1 MQEASFKIYN
11 ASAGSGKTYT
21 LAKAY
26 LTIILSSPKSYRQI
40 LAITFTNKAV
50 NEMKHR
56 ILDSLYHFGLKE
68 VPKKSLGMFNE
79 ISLELQID
87 ALTLQ
92 QRSRST
98 LKEILHNY
106 SFFDVSTID
115 KFTHR
120 LIRTFAR
127 DLKLPQNFE
136 VLLDTDLLLAESVA
150 LLIDRAGTDTEL
162 TQVLID
168 FALEKIDDNKSW
180 DVAYDLNKFG
190 KLLFDE
196 NQSPHL
202 KKLQNKPLSDF
213 LELKKVL
220 RKGIV
225 AAEKTIIGDAT
236 EVLRLITENGLVFGD
251 FYKKQLPDF
260 MVLLRD
266 QKPNV
271 NFDAG
276 WKNDFENSPLY
287 VKNCPDDVKS
297 TIDALT
303 PSFIELFDTIRSNH
317 MHWSFLKNA
326 YGNIVPLTVLN
337 AIQQEIRTLLAKRD
351 QLAISDFNT
360 IISNEIK
367 NQPAPFI
374 YERLG
379 EKYRHY
385 FIDEFQDTSVMQWN
399 NLIPLISNALESQD
413 QQGNLGSV
421 FLVGDAKQAI
431 YRWRGGRAE
440 QLLTLVNENDNP
452 FVKTPEIQNLP
463 RNYRSRQEVVNFNN
477 DFFSVTAPFLTN
489 ELYQYLFEQGNQQAH
504 TSEIGGLVQLNFIE
518 KGDGQKLDDLYC
530 AEVQKTIEFALD
542 KKFALND
549 IAVLVRDNKHGI
561 LLANFLTQQGIPVI
575 SPDSLLIKTNRKV
588 KFLIH
593 LLQLSS
599 QPDDQETKYNLLAF
613 LAAEKDNK
621 HAFIQRHLPSLVSYL
636 NSEYGFDLDYLGKV
650 SVYDGLEYAIK
661 QFQLVPDSDAHVLY
675 FMDVVFEVER
685 RFGTGIQ
692 TFLAYWEKKKD
703 RLGIAAPENMEAIQ
717 IMSVHKAKGLEFP
730 VVIFPFANTP
740 LYKEIDPKLWL
751 PVIKEEFHGFEELL
765 ISKKNEVLQYGP
777 VATEIYNEEQHKLEL
792 DAFNVLYVALTR
804 AINAVFI
811 ITEKDLTAKGEPKI
825 DRYSGLFIH
834 YLQEKM
840 LWNGQQLYYSFGNLV
855 EAKRNESSRRHKNI
869 KYPYSFKERASFRI
883 LARSGM
889 LWDTDV
895 QQARNRGKLIHHIMG
910 LIKSEK
916 DIGDALVTLHQNGD
930 LAHDEMNDLEVKIK
944 QIVNHVELKPYFE
957 EGNEVLNERDIITND
972 GFVLRPDRIVLKNK
986 LVTLIDYK
994 TGKENEAYR
1003 DQLKNYTETLES
1015 MGYEVENK
1023 IIVYINES
1031 IQPQFI

>member
-1 MQEASFKIYN
+1 VQEASFKIYN

-26 LTIILSSPKSYRQI
+26 LSIILSTPKSYRQI

-56 ILDSLYHFGLKE
+56 ILNSLYHFGLSE
-68 VPKKSLGMFNE
+68 VPKKSRGMFNE
-79 ISLELQID
+79 IALELQID
-87 ALTLQ
+87 ALTLK

-106 SFFDVSTID
+106 SFFDISTID

-136 VLLDTDLLLAESVA
+136 VLLDTDLLLAEAVA
-150 LLIDRAGTDTEL
+150 LLIDRAGTETDL

-168 FALEKIDDNKSW
+168 FALEKIDENKSW
-180 DVAYDLNKFG
+180 DVSYDLIKIG

-196 NQSPHL
+196 NQSQHL
-202 KKLQNKPLSDF
+202 KKIQNKPLSDF
-213 LELKKVL
+213 IELKKAL
-220 RKGIV
+220 RKGI
-225 AAEKTIIGDAT
+225 ASAEKKIVEEAT
-236 EVLRLITENGLVFGD
+236 EVLRLISDNGLTFGD
-251 FYKKQLPDF
+251 FYKKQFPDF
-260 MVLLRD
+260 MLLLRD
-266 QKPNV
+266 QRPNI

-276 WKNDFENSPLY
+276 WKNDFENAPLY
-287 VKNCPDDVKS
+287 VKNCPEDVKS
-297 TIDALT
+297 TINMLSPRFIVLFSMIRTNYMNGAL
-303 PSFIELFDTIRSNH
+303 
-317 MHWSFLKNA
+317 LKNA

-337 AIQQEIRTLLAKRD
+337 ALQQEIRALLEKRD
-351 QLAISDFNT
+351 QLAISDFNA

-413 QQGNLGSV
+413 QQGNLGSI

-477 DFFSVTAPFLTN
+477 DFFSLTAPFLN
-489 ELYQYLFEQGNQQAH
+489 NALYQYLFEQGNQQAH
-504 TSEIGGLVQLNFIE
+504 TSESGGLVQLKFIE
-518 KGDGQKLDDLYC
+518 KGDGPTLEEQYC
-530 AEVQKTIEFALD
+530 AEVQKTIEYALD
-542 KKFALND
+542 QKYTLSD
-549 IAVLVRDNKHGI
+549 ITLLVRDNKHGT
-561 LLANFLTQQGIPVI
+561 LLADFLTQQGIPVI

-588 KFLIH
+588 NFLIH
-593 LLQLSS
+593 LLQLSA
-599 QPDDQETKYNLLAF
+599 QPDDREIKFNLLVF
-613 LAAEKDNK
+613 LAVDKDDK
-621 HAFIQRHLPSLVSYL
+621 HEFIQRHLASLESFL
-636 NSEYGFDLDYLGKV
+636 HSEFGFDLEHLSKV

-661 QFQLVPDSDAHVLY
+661 QFRLAADSDAHILY
-675 FMDVVFEVER
+675 FMDVAFEVER
-685 RFGTGIQ
+685 RLGTGIQ

-703 RLGIAAPENMEAIQ
+703 RLGIAAPDDMEAVK

-730 VVIFPFANTP
+730 IVIFPFANTP
-740 LYKEIDPKLWL
+740 IYKEIDPKLWL
-751 PVIKEEFHGFEELL
+751 PVDKEDFLGFEELL
-765 ISKKNEVLQYGP
+765 ISKKKEVLHYGP
-777 VATEIYNEEQHKLEL
+777 VAAGIYDEEQHKLEL

-811 ITEKDLTAKGEPKI
+811 ITEKDLSAKGGPKT

-834 YLQEKM
+834 YLQEKL
-840 LWNGQQLYYSFGNLV
+840 LWNGLQHSYSFGALA
-855 EAKRNESSRRHKNI
+855 EAIRNGSSRSHENI
-869 KYPYSFKERASFRI
+869 KFSYSFKERASFRI
-883 LARSGM
+883 LAKAGM

-895 QQARNRGKLIHHIMG
+895 QQARERGDLIHHILG
-910 LIKSEK
+910 LVKSEK
-916 DIGDALVTLHQNGD
+916 DIGDALATLYQNGD
-930 LAHDEMNDLEVKIK
+930 LAAAEMNDLDAMIRR
-944 QIVNHVELKPYFE
+944 IVNHVELKPYFE

-972 GFVLRPDRIVLKNK
+972 GAVLRPDRIVLKNNR
-986 LVTLIDYK
+986 VTLIDYK
-994 TGKENEAYR
+994 TGKENEAYH
-1003 DQLKNYTETLES
+1003 DQLKKYAATLET
-1015 MGYEVENK
+1015 MGYQIENK